1 MKSIGEYLDGRLI
14 IDTGD
19 ITEFSG
25 GAIVNAANSGLL
37 GGGGVDGAIHRAA
50 GPSLL
55 AECKALR
62 AGRLPDGL
70 PAGKAAATGAGR
82 LKVAYVIHTVGPV
95 WKGGEQGEPE
105 LLASCYR
112 ESLALAAR
120 LGLDSIAFP
129 AISTGVYGYPK
140 HLADQVV
147 FDTISRYVLTNDA
160 PSYIH
165 LVFFSEPDA
174 RLFMATSGILGTS

>member
-14 IDTGD
+14 VDAGD

-25 GAIVNAANSGLL
+25 GAIVNAANSELL

-50 GPSLL
+50 GSSLL

-62 AGRLPDGL
+62 AGALPEGL
-70 PAGKAAATGAGR
+70 PAGRAVATGAGR

-95 WKGGEQGEPE
+95 WKGGEKGEPE
-105 LLASCYR
+105 LLASCYNQ
-112 ESLALAAR
+112 SLALAAS

-140 HLADQVV
+140 HLADRLV
-147 FDTISRYVLTNDA
+147 FDTVYRYVLSNDA

-174 RLFMATSGILGTS
+174 RLFVATSGVVGS